1 MIFFSSFSVYQKT
14 KNIDE
19 NSNISKRNLYAR
31 SKIFM
36 EEQLLKM
43 DISLYILRLSAIF
56 GENSSN
62 NWLSSIRESVKKIM
76 M

>member
-1 MIFFSSFSVYQKT
+1 
-14 KNIDE
+14 
-19 NSNISKRNLYAR
+19 
-31 SKIFM
+31 M

-62 NWLSSIRESVKKIM
+62 NWLSSIRESVKKNNDVTFFQS
-76 M
+76 